1 MSASEEAIE
10 AYREL
15 FTCLDL
21 NKNGKLDADEL
32 DIGLRD
38 HGMERRRE
46 SIIKMI
52 NNVDT
57 DNDQELDFDDF
68 LNLIQSEELESLFE
82 NEKRQEFERQE
93 SIVGIQ
99 NIYGQTPTPSET
111 KESVKDGL
119 EQLQVELDGIK
130 KKNKK
135 GFMQALEKC
144 PHLIDDK
151 FLLMFLRTEV
161 FDAGVSLFL
170 FY

>member
-82 NEKRQEFERQE
+82 NEEEVDSLEEALGKLELTPMGYKHGYVR
-93 SIVGIQ
+93 GK
-99 NIYGQTPTPSET
+99 GQDLCEICFHK
-111 KESVKDGL
+111 KEL
-119 EQLQVELDGIK
+119 
-130 KKNKK
+130 
-135 GFMQALEKC
+135 
-144 PHLIDDK
+144 HY
-151 FLLMFLRTEV
+151 
-161 FDAGVSLFL
+161 FD
-170 FY
+170 